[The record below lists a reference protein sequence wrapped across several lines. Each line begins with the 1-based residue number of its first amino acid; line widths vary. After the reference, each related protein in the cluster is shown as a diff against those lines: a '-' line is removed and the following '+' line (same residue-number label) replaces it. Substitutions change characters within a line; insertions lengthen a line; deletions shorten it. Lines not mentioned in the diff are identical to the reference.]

1 MKVERQRAW
10 RAVVAACLAFNALAA
25 GSATAA
31 EFSLN
36 PTRVHLDRARAI
48 ETLVLGNAD
57 QRPLS
62 FEASVKRWTM
72 AADGS
77 WQLEPSD
84 EVVVHPLVFTVQPG
98 QQARLRVGTLAP
110 AVSAERAYRVELQQL
125 PTGGGDG
132 VQVEVLTR
140 LSVPVFVQP
149 AAQPESAPAAEAG
162 LATAALGADGLQLT
176 VANAGTHYLPPQEAR
191 LRLLDADGDTL
202 RELPVTVGYVL
213 AGARLPLPAQAVPA
227 GACARA
233 VRVELELPETGET
246 FAAALPAGPRACG
259 G

>member
-1 MKVERQRAW
+1 M
-10 RAVVAACLAFNALAA
+10 CLATSALIA
-25 GSATAA
+25 GGAIAA

-36 PTRVHLDRARAI
+36 PTRVHLDRSRAI

-62 FEASVKRWTM
+62 FEASVKRWRM
-72 AADGS
+72 ASDGS

-98 QQARLRVGTLAP
+98 EQARLRVGTLDP
-110 AVSAERAYRVELQQL
+110 GGSAERAFRIELQQL
-125 PTGGGDG
+125 PSGGGDG

-149 AAQPESAPAAEAG
+149 PTQAAATGTAGAG
-162 LATAALGADGLQLT
+162 LAAATLGADGLQLT
-176 VANAGTHYLPPQEAR
+176 VANAGAHYLPPQEAR
-191 LRLLDADGDTL
+191 LRLLDAGGSTL

-233 VRVELELPETGET
+233 ARVELELPESGATLAT
-246 FAAALPAGPRACG
+246 ALPASPRACG